1 MTRSLPTNVQ
11 PVAEYLSANHGRY
24 LRNAAFIQG
33 TTCVICATPVN
44 HVMDVHCP
52 QCRNLSATI
61 DTVADRVGLM
71 IYAVQYDTQAY
82 RLVQQ
87 YKGGF
92 PGPDHLLVMRSLL
105 ALGLRGHVECDL
117 KLSGFERRDMGWA
130 VVPSSKG
137 RDILPSLVRGLAR
150 RPEDQV
156 SLSTASRGFEKHTF
170 RPENFVVPAETSI
183 PRHVLLIDDSWVSGS
198 NAQSAAS
205 ALKHAGVQ
213 DVSIFVVSRVLKP
226 TYEAT
231 ERFLAGPD
239 HRTFDVSICP
249 WTGTAC
255 P

>member
-1 MTRSLPTNVQ
+1 MTRSLPRNVQ
-11 PVAEYLSANHGRY
+11 PVADYLSANHGRY

-33 TTCVICATPVN
+33 TTCAICATPVN
-44 HVMDVHCP
+44 HVLDTHCP
-52 QCRNLSATI
+52 QCRGLTDSTSTA
-61 DTVADRVGLM
+61 ADRVGLM

-92 PGPDHLLVMRSLL
+92 PGADHLLVMRSLL

-137 RDILPSLVRGLAR
+137 RDVLPALVHGLAR

-156 SLSTASRGFEKHTF
+156 SLSAASHGFEKHTF
-170 RPENFVVPAETSI
+170 RPENFLVPADSNI

-231 ERFLAGPD
+231 KRFLATSD
-239 HRTFDVSICP
+239 HRNFDVSICP
-249 WTGTAC
+249 WTGGMC